1 MSLLNETSNGS
12 FTNSLFMVVPAAIL
26 FNSHRKPCAAGFLVV
41 VDSYR
46 QRRKRMANSCL
57 SEMQG
62 PANAGLLSR
71 MKPAGSCADST
82 DATQG
87 LPNPSSISKSPPIWD
102 RILSPMQLPR
112 HAEKCKL
119 CRAALQLVD

>member
-26 FNSHRKPCAAGFLVV
+26 FNSPRKACAAGFLVV

-57 SEMQG
+57 LEMQG
-62 PANAGLLSR
+62 PANARLLSR
-71 MKPAGSCADST
+71 MKPAGS
-82 DATQG
+82 
-87 LPNPSSISKSPPIWD
+87 
-102 RILSPMQLPR
+102 
-112 HAEKCKL
+112 
-119 CRAALQLVD
+119 